1 MNDGEQ
7 YTSLLLRHKKLI
19 WYLCRRYAK
28 RDPDRCC
35 DLVQEVSI
43 ALWERYVLRKP
54 ARGALAEMRWV
65 ARNAN
70 TLLRNIHRGKH
81 LEEVPLADWM
91 ADSIADNRDRE
102 RDLVQE
108 LMAALPD
115 EDRQLLQMRLDGYE
129 VQEIGQMM
137 GLTPNAVYKR
147 IAQIIKKLKQIYHE
161 R

>member
-1 MNDGEQ
+1 MSDGEQ
-7 YTSLLLRHKKLI
+7 YTTLLLQHKKLI

-54 ARGALAEMRWV
+54 NHGALAEMRWV
-65 ARNAN
+65 TRNTN
-70 TLLRNIHRGKH
+70 TLLRNIHRRKQ

-102 RDLVQE
+102 RNLVQE
-108 LMAALPD
+108 LIDALPD
-115 EDRQLLQMRLDGYE
+115 EDRHLLQMRLDGYE

-147 IAQIIKKLKQIYHE
+147 IARIIMKLKQINHE